1 MHENQEKLLKLAE
14 KKDLS
19 KMSFREIAR
28 ELDIENPQTV
38 IHHMEQLKKRGLL
51 YVDTKKQH
59 RVAKPLTYVVDKIY
73 NIPIVGSANCGP
85 ALEFAREDI
94 EGFLKIS
101 ERSLGRTRPNGLI
114 AVRAVGN
121 SLNKA
126 DISGESIENGDY
138 VIVDTKKAPEDGN
151 YVLSIIDEAA
161 NFKRFYKDKNKHEIR
176 LVSESTTPIPP
187 IVLHEED
194 LRTSGY
200 LVNGVVIKVVKNS

>member
-126 DISGESIENGDY
+126 DISGESIENGNY
-138 VIVDTKKAPEDGN
+138 VI
-151 YVLSIIDEAA
+151 SIIDEAA

>member
-1 MHENQEKLLKLAE
+1 MHENQQKLLELAE
-14 KKDLS
+14 NKDLS

-38 IHHMEQLKKRGLL
+38 IYHLEQLKKKGLF

-59 RVAKPLTYVVDKIY
+59 RIAKPLAYVVDNLF

-101 ERSLGRTRPNGLI
+101 QRSLGVSRPNGLI
-114 AVRAVGN
+114 AVRAIGN

-126 DISGESIENGDY
+126 DVEGESIENGDY
-138 VIVDTKKAPEDGN
+138 VIVDTKKAPQDGN
-151 YVLSIIDEAA
+151 YVISIIDEAA
-161 NFKRFYKDKNKHEIR
+161 NFKRFYKDKAKHEIR
-176 LVSESTTPIPP
+176 LVSESTSPIPP

-194 LRTSGY
+194 LNTSGY

>member
-1 MHENQEKLLKLAE
+1 
-14 KKDLS
+14 
-19 KMSFREIAR
+19 MSFREIAR

>member
-151 YVLSIIDEAA
+151 YVLSIIDE
-161 NFKRFYKDKNKHEIR
+161 
-176 LVSESTTPIPP
+176 
-187 IVLHEED
+187 
-194 LRTSGY
+194 
-200 LVNGVVIKVVKNS
+200 